1 MITSWDGDY
10 RILIF
15 IELQYVILI
24 MFSLISTAVEY
35 ESIGKLPLE
44 SPEQVGLAIAVQR
57 RGRIPI
63 FVASVAFIA
72 KQYCILHY
80 IIVSLYPS
88 FLTSF

>member
-24 MFSLISTAVEY
+24 MFSLTSTAVEY

-44 SPEQVGLAIAVQR
+44 SPDQVGLAIAVQR

-63 FVASVAFIA
+63 FMVSVAF
-72 KQYCILHY
+72 YETILC
-80 IIVSLYPS
+80 
-88 FLTSF
+88 FA